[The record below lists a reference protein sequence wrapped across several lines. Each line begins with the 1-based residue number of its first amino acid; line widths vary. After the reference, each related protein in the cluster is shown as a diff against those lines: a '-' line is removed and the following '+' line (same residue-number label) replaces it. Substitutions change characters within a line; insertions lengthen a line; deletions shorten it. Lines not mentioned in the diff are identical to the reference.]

1 MIDGIKFYNHRDDLA
16 SDLKRGLCPK
26 DAKSM
31 VNHVAKNAGVD
42 PNTAAEFVERF
53 FDSVTITMEARK
65 NSQQSPSFLRPVKA
79 QPK

>member
-1 MIDGIKFYNHRDDLA
+1 MIDGLDYYNYREDLA
-16 SDLKRGLCPK
+16 SDLKRGLCQQ
-26 DAKSM
+26 DSKSM

-53 FDSVTITMEARK
+53 FDSVTRTMEARK
-65 NSQQSPSFLRPVKA
+65 NSQPAPLFLRPVKA